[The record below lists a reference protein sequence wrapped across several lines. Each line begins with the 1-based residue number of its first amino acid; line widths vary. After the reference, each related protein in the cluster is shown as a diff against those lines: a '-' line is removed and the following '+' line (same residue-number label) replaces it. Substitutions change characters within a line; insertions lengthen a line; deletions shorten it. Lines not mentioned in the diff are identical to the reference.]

1 MIQQNSSQIFELKIF
16 EIESTVKT
24 NGSHSSIYAILTSN
38 RFQLWKYLHRLSWS
52 NRKHV
57 IECAA

>member
-1 MIQQNSSQIFELKIF
+1 MIQQDSSQIFELKIF

-38 RFQLWKYLHRLSWS
+38 RFQL
-52 NRKHV
+52 
-57 IECAA
+57 